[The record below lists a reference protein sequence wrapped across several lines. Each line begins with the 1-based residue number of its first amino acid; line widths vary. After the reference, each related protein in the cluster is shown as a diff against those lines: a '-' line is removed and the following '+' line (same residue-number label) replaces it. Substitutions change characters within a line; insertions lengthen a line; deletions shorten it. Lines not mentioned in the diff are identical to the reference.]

1 MKIDSQANDWF
12 SQTKHLKELI

>member
-1 MKIDSQANDWF
+1 VKIDSQANDWF